1 MIRLLRRLGRFPAGT
16 ETDFFDAAAEAAF
29 VLDGTAERI
38 DAGAKSPASV
48 LRAPKQAAAKEADPP
63 AEQAPNYSAMK
74 KDELLRMAM
83 ARGLD
88 ISPRA
93 KVAELIETLEESDA
107 NA

>member
-29 VLDGTAERI
+29 VLDGTAERV
-38 DAGAKSPASV
+38 DAGEKSPANV
-48 LRAPKQAAAKEADPP
+48 RAPKQAAAKEADSPV
-63 AEQAPNYSAMK
+63 EQAPNYSAMK

-93 KVAELIETLEESDA
+93 KVAELIDALEESDA